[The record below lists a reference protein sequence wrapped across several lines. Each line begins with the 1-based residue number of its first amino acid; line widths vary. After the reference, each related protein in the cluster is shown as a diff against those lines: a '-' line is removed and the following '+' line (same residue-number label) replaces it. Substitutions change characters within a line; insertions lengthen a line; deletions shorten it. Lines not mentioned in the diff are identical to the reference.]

1 MGTYIDDSS
10 YAKIEATSTREYY
23 RIPIQPTSVQPTGLI
38 ASSISYEVNKP
49 GMTTEHTINQYRTY
63 VDGHYAHLVS
73 SISNVYYDPPIVS
86 ATPVYKPDMGEDEDE
101 DVGIERNPK
110 EVRLFPREHIRPAR
124 PLSDSDGI
132 ITRSIGIKTF
142 GAPKLSKPLRLD
154 DLLEAESKR
163 KPYRKFKGLSYDDD
177 DERFNLIRARSI
189 KSEDIHPTTASASK
203 KKALVPTFT
212 VDEDG
217 TLDIPI
223 PSIKVLEQENEI
235 EPKKQYNARRFM
247 TPRPSSRKVE
257 SHLQCNSSLACYFL
271 ALRTTP
277 IMARIYLSR
286 NDQKFMWR
294 SRTKY

>member
-1 MGTYIDDSS
+1 MITSSVDKFINEGTTTEYVTPHLGTYIDESS

-23 RIPIQPTSVQPTGLI
+23 RIPIQPTSVKPTGLI
-38 ASSISYEVNKP
+38 ASSISYAVNKP

-177 DERFNLIRARSI
+177 DERFN
-189 KSEDIHPTTASASK
+189 
-203 KKALVPTFT
+203 
-212 VDEDG
+212 
-217 TLDIPI
+217 
-223 PSIKVLEQENEI
+223 
-235 EPKKQYNARRFM
+235 
-247 TPRPSSRKVE
+247 
-257 SHLQCNSSLACYFL
+257 
-271 ALRTTP
+271 
-277 IMARIYLSR
+277 
-286 NDQKFMWR
+286 
-294 SRTKY
+294 